1 MTERLYSLL
10 VIIDN
15 KNVGWVEGLYCARP
29 LSHLFLM
36 ANMKDMHTENIYSSY
51 SHVTYGGMKFRE
63 MMKITQFI
71 TGGTVI
77 QSRLL

>member
-1 MTERLYSLL
+1 MTELLHSLL

-15 KNVGWVEGLYCARP
+15 KNVDWVEGFYCARP

-36 ANMKDMHTENIYSSY
+36 ATMKDMHTENIYGSY
-51 SHVTYGGMKFRE
+51 SHVTYGSMKFRE
-63 MMKITQFI
+63 ILKITQFI

-77 QSRLL
+77 RSRLL